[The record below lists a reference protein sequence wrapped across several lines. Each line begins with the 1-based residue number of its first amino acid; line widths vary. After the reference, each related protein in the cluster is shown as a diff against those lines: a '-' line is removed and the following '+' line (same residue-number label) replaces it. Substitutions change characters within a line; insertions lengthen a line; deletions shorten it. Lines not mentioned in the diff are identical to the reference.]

1 MALTASISLLYK
13 HAGQTKLSTSTF
25 IITSQFLHHTLPANS
40 FRFAFNRPL
49 LSLNQFRALSVVT
62 KYGWKL
68 AFVRREMLEEAIPVI
83 VNSSGDKYA
92 EIETMG
98 GINLN
103 PGIKMRG

>member
-1 MALTASISLLYK
+1 MNHDK
-13 HAGQTKLSTSTF
+13 RKW
-25 IITSQFLHHTLPANS
+25 LPPVPDNLE
-40 FRFAFNRPL
+40 RL